1 MDTQQ
6 TPPKTGTNGIAPP
19 LSPPPT
25 KAVRKHRRMPR
36 WALWT
41 GLAAVVGLGW
51 VFWSRFQA
59 GQNNAG
65 TMITAQVTRGSLVEA
80 VSATGSV
87 TAQTGAE
94 IKIGSQIT
102 GVIKNLYADVGS
114 RVKAGQ
120 LIARLNLPDL
130 EAQVASTQAALAAAR
145 TKLAQEEAG
154 VGMTDTQVRMAVTQ
168 AQAGLGS
175 AQAKTQSAQATA
187 TQTRVQTPTD
197 IHKAETALASSRAA
211 LLTARAALVQ
221 TRAGAALQ
229 IATANHQ
236 TTQTQATAA
245 YSALDLTRQQSLA
258 AKGYVAQSVADQ
270 AKAMAAVNQALV
282 SSAQENVQLVQQK
295 VTADLQSAGDTVT
308 QAQQN
313 VVAAQAALDSSQA
326 EIYSVKAQMAN
337 VADSI
342 AAAGQ
347 ARAARQIAL
356 GNLPQILQKQQDV
369 QQAQEAVRQA
379 AAQVAY
385 SQAQF
390 NKSYIRSPI
399 SGTVLQ
405 LTAQQG
411 ETLAAGLSAPTLIIV
426 ADLSRLQI
434 DAFVD
439 EADVGAVKVGQ
450 PVQVVL
456 DAFSKHTFPGTVS
469 KVSAGSTIQNGVVTY
484 DVTIAIH
491 EVAKYPLKPDMTAAV
506 TVQTGQRENVLLVP
520 SVAVQVGIHGATVIV
535 ITQKDGKQTTT
546 AMPVQTGG
554 TDGINTEITKGL
566 TEGQTIV
573 VAGAARSSGA
583 GASHSSSPFSTPS
596 SGGGGGRG
604 G

>member
-270 AKAMAAVNQALV
+270 AKAMAAMNQALV
-282 SSAQENVQLVQQK
+282 SSAQENV
-295 VTADLQSAGDTVT
+295 
-308 QAQQN
+308 
-313 VVAAQAALDSSQA
+313 
-326 EIYSVKAQMAN
+326 
-337 VADSI
+337 
-342 AAAGQ
+342 
-347 ARAARQIAL
+347 
-356 GNLPQILQKQQDV
+356 
-369 QQAQEAVRQA
+369 
-379 AAQVAY
+379 
-385 SQAQF
+385 
-390 NKSYIRSPI
+390 
-399 SGTVLQ
+399 
-405 LTAQQG
+405 
-411 ETLAAGLSAPTLIIV
+411 
-426 ADLSRLQI
+426 
-434 DAFVD
+434 
-439 EADVGAVKVGQ
+439 
-450 PVQVVL
+450 
-456 DAFSKHTFPGTVS
+456 
-469 KVSAGSTIQNGVVTY
+469 
-484 DVTIAIH
+484 
-491 EVAKYPLKPDMTAAV
+491 
-506 TVQTGQRENVLLVP
+506 LLVP
-520 SVAVQVGIHGATVIV
+520 SVAIQVGIHGATVTV
-535 ITQKDGKQTTT
+535 ITQKDRKQATT

-573 VAGAARSSGA
+573 VAGAAKSSGA
-583 GASHSSSPFSTPS
+583 GAARSSSPFRTPS
-596 SGGGGGRG
+596 RGGGRG